1 MKHFMIIAALIMAM
15 PCAGAKIKK
24 ADRHDADSVKI
35 ESMIT
40 EVESVM
46 NQYADSLNKL
56 VQMRDQL
63 QKGKKQKSPS
73 PYYFR
78 LFAPGTV
85 YSSALQQHMEIGSP
99 DPLTPVRPLK
109 ELGST
114 EDEQLTRDE
123 SINNM
128 LNEAYVTHP
137 NLFTTTQATLLSV
150 GKLRSDLSKQMI
162 QEDVRLADRVETEDA
177 GLDIDIVQPIATRPN
192 FWKIKGNGSLQFT
205 QTYFTANWYQGG
217 EKNYAMLG
225 MLTLEANFDNKQK
238 IQWDNKFEAQLGF
251 QTAQSDE
258 YHKFRATNNLLRFT
272 TKFGFKAS
280 SHWNYTAQIQLQTQP
295 YPTYPNNS
303 PDRIS
308 AFLAP
313 FYSRISVGMDYKL
326 TKGRFS
332 SSVYMSPISHNITYV
347 KPNDLVERYGI
358 DAGKHAKHDF
368 GPSITV
374 NFTWEIVKNVKW
386 TNRTYWFS
394 NMKYTLIEC
403 ENKINFT
410 INKYLSTNLFFYP
423 RFDDTKYFNLRENED
438 GTLQEGSARK
448 THWMFKEWLSLGLS
462 YDF

>member
-1 MKHFMIIAALIMAM
+1 MKRFIIVSAFLMAM
-15 PCAGAKIKK
+15 PCAQAKVVMEVVTTTDSIKL
-24 ADRHDADSVKI
+24 DSL
-35 ESMIT
+35 IT
-40 EVESVM
+40 ELGTVL
-46 NQYADSLNKL
+46 NQYSDSLTLL
-56 VQMRDQL
+56 VEKRNQVA
-63 QKGKKQKSPS
+63 KGKKAKSPS

-85 YSSALQQHMEIGSP
+85 YSSALQQTMGIGGDDQSA
-99 DPLTPVRPLK
+99 PVRPLRG
-109 ELGST
+109 LGST

-128 LNEAYVTHP
+128 LNVAYVTHP
-137 NLFTTTQATLLSV
+137 NLFTTTQYSLQNV
-150 GKLRSDLSKQMI
+150 GKLRSDLSKQKI
-162 QEDVRLADRVETEDA
+162 KEEVRLADRVESEDV

-205 QTYFTANWYQGG
+205 QTYFSANWYQGG

-225 MLTLEANFDNKQK
+225 MLAIEANYDNKQK

-251 QTAQSDE
+251 QTSQSDD

-280 SHWNYTAQIQLQTQP
+280 AHWNYTAQVQLQTQP

-303 PDRIS
+303 QDRVS

-326 TKGRFS
+326 KKERFN
-332 SSVYMSPISHNITYV
+332 SSVYISPISHNITYV
-347 KPNDLVERYGI
+347 RPDELVTRYGI
-358 DAGKHAKHDF
+358 DEGKHAKHDF
-368 GPSITV
+368 GPSINI

-423 RFDDTKYFNLRENED
+423 RFDDTRYYNLKKNDD
-438 GTLQEGSARK
+438 GTLQDDSARE